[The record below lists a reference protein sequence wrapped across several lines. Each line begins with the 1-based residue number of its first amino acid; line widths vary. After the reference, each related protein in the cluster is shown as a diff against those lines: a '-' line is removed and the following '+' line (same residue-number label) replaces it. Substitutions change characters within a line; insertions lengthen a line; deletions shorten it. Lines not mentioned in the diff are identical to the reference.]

1 MNKKKEVIPGEMV
14 DIDVEF
20 VSLVRK
26 GANRQKVQIYKAD
39 DTDYDTEEVRGFMEH
54 IKKFF
59 KITKA
64 DDESVAESNKTK
76 PKKQT
81 SFAQSIAVS
90 DIMDS
95 MWRVND
101 TLRDVMRNIIA
112 DEEITDK
119 KAAMS
124 QAIDDFATYMKDKIN
139 AVSVAKSAKF
149 FEDEEPAAV
158 TKAGRMLSGKATSA
172 IKNAIAALQGLL
184 SEAGVDGDGDDG
196 KKGEGNPVK
205 KEDVELM
212 KSALEEVLAPITA
225 RIAKLENTDGV
236 TTEDE
241 PTGGDQEPT
250 STKPDDVSDVIKSA
264 VAEAVAP
271 LSERLDK
278 VEKARGVGRNLDDEP
293 PTTGV
298 EKSADVFDG
307 FFA

>member
-39 DTDYDTEEVRGFMEH
+39 TDYDTEEVRGFMEH

-64 DDESVAESNKTK
+64 DDEAVAESNKTK

-112 DEEITDK
+112 DEEITNK

-172 IKNAIAALQGLL
+172 IKNAISTLQGLL
-184 SEAGVDGDGDDG
+184 SEAGVDGDDG
-196 KKGEGNPVK
+196 KKGEENPVK

-225 RIAKLENTDGV
+225 RIAKLENADGV
-236 TTEDE
+236 TTEEE
-241 PTGGDQEPT
+241 PTGENQEPT
-250 STKPDDVSDVIKSA
+250 STTPDDVSDVIKSA

-293 PTTGV
+293 PATGV